1 MQSIVL
7 SALHIHVFIDSSKPS
22 FLKKKLFAVSSS
34 YSYFHSSNLL
44 EPYWT
49 ELENRAANSRNSQ
62 FSEGQTFK
70 EIVAVQCDDCI
81 YKSISKIQSRKERD

>member
-1 MQSIVL
+1 MY
-7 SALHIHVFIDSSKPS
+7 SSLTLQNHL
-22 FLKKKLFAVSSS
+22 FLKKLFAVSSS
-34 YSYFHSSNLL
+34 YLFFHSSNLL

-49 ELENRAANSRNSQ
+49 ELETRAANSRNSQ

-81 YKSISKIQSRKERD
+81 LQKHIQNTV